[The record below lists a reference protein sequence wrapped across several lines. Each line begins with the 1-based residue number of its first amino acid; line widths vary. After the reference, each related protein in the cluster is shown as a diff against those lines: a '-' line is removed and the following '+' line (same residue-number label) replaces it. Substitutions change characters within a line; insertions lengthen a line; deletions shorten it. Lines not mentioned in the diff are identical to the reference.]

1 MLGIDSLLQRTRRVM
16 RSRSMP
22 LRTRLAAI
30 HGDAD
35 EAAKQLDTMARSF
48 HLDIGRLLATENP
61 APARRGRRVSFGRP
75 ALQPAQRVVA
85 APAVTA

>member
-1 MLGIDSLLQRTRRVM
+1 M

-35 EAAKQLDTMARSF
+35 EAAKQLDNMARTF
-48 HLDIGRLLATENP
+48 HLDIARLLATEDP
-61 APARRGRRVSFGRP
+61 APARRGLRFSLSRPGLRP
-75 ALQPAQRVVA
+75 AQGVVA
-85 APAVTA
+85 APAATA